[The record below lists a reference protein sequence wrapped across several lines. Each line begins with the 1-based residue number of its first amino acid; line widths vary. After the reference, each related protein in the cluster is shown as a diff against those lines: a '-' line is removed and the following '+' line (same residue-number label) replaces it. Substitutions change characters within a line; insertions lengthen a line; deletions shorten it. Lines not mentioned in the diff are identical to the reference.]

1 MHRMMNEQA
10 VARIKT
16 CQARRR
22 HSIPGTPEDS
32 HRKIGLFNMAHSSNE
47 SKVILITG
55 ASSGI
60 GEAAARLL
68 AAQGHRLVIGAR
80 RTERLAELAKSL
92 QEAGGIVQYREL
104 DVTSAE
110 NVAAF
115 ARNALD
121 AFGRIDVLINNAG
134 VMPLSPLSAV
144 KVNEWD
150 RMIDV
155 NIRGVL
161 HGIAAVLPTMEQQG
175 SGQIINISSIGG
187 LAVSPTAAVYCA
199 TKFAVRAI
207 SDGLRQE
214 TDKIRVTVICPGVV
228 ESELADSI
236 SDETARSAMQAFRRI
251 AITPDAIARAIT
263 YAVEQPA
270 DVDVSEIVVRPTAS
284 PF

>member
-1 MHRMMNEQA
+1 
-10 VARIKT
+10 
-16 CQARRR
+16 
-22 HSIPGTPEDS
+22 
-32 HRKIGLFNMAHSSNE
+32 MAHSSNE

-161 HGIAAVLPTMEQQG
+161 HGIAAVLPTMGQQG

-251 AITPDAIARAIT
+251 AITPDAIARAIA

>member
-1 MHRMMNEQA
+1 MAN
-10 VARIKT
+10 
-16 CQARRR
+16 
-22 HSIPGTPEDS
+22 HSTP
-32 HRKIGLFNMAHSSNE
+32 

-60 GEAAARLL
+60 GEGAVRLL

-92 QEAGGIVQYREL
+92 EEAGGIVRYRAL
-104 DVTSAE
+104 DVTSADD
-110 NVAAF
+110 VAAF
-115 ARNALD
+115 ARFALD
-121 AFGRIDVLINNAG
+121 AFGRIDVLVNNAG
-134 VMPLSPLSAV
+134 VMPLSPLNALKIS
-144 KVNEWD
+144 EWNQ
-150 RMIDV
+150 MIDV
-155 NIRGVL
+155 NVRGVL

-175 SGQIINISSIGG
+175 YGQIINISSIGG

-236 SDETARSAMQAFRRI
+236 SDDTARSAMQEFRRI
-251 AITPDAIARAIT
+251 AITPDAIARAIA

-284 PF
+284 PY